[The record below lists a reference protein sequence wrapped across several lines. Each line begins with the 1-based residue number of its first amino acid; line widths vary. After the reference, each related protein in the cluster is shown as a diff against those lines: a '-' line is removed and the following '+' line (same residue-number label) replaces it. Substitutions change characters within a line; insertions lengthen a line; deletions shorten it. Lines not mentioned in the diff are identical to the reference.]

1 MNLAPLIA
9 NTFIEVCKYIHNRIM
24 QYLSSKS
31 KAIMLLICT
40 AILWSKGG
48 FLIKYIQWHPVAI
61 AGGRSILAALIMW
74 AYVKKPKFTW
84 SSIQIMG
91 AVAYALTVI
100 LFVIAN
106 KLTTAANSILLLY
119 TGPIYVALL
128 SFWFLKEKITTIDW
142 ITILTVIGGM
152 ALFFMEKLS
161 HDGLLGNVIAILAGI
176 SFAWLA
182 LCLRKQ
188 KDESPLESLILGNIL
203 TGIIGL
209 PFIIDSGIPS
219 QQSMIALIVLG
230 VFQLGIPYIL
240 YSKAIKHVSALDAVL
255 IPVLEPILN
264 PIWVFLLLGESIGI
278 LPMFGGAIIIIA
290 ITIRA
295 ILYRTKTQ

>member
-1 MNLAPLIA
+1 M
-9 NTFIEVCKYIHNRIM
+9 
-24 QYLSSKS
+24 SSKS
-31 KAIMLLICT
+31 KAIILLICT

-48 FLIKYIQWHPVAI
+48 FLIKFINWHPVAI
-61 AGGRSILAALIMW
+61 AGGRSIIAALIMW

-84 SSIQIMG
+84 SNIQIMG

-106 KLTTAANSILLLY
+106 KLTTAANSILLQY
-119 TGPIYVALL
+119 TGPIYVALF
-128 SFWFLKEKITTIDW
+128 SYWFLKEKITAIDW
-142 ITILTVIGGM
+142 ITILTVILGM
-152 ALFFMEKLS
+152 TLFFIEKLS
-161 HDGLLGNVIAILAGI
+161 PDGILGNFIAILAGI
-176 SFAWLA
+176 AFAGLA

-188 KDESPLESLILGNIL
+188 KDGSPLESLILGNIL

-219 QQSMIALIVLG
+219 QQSIIALLVLG
-230 VFQLGIPYIL
+230 IFQLGLPYIL

-264 PIWVFLLLGESIGI
+264 PLWVFLLLGESIGMW
-278 LPMFGGAIIIIA
+278 PMIGGAIIIVA
-290 ITIRA
+290 ITTRS
-295 ILYRTKTQ
+295 ILYKIKTH

>member
-1 MNLAPLIA
+1 M
-9 NTFIEVCKYIHNRIM
+9 
-24 QYLSSKS
+24 SSKS
-31 KAIMLLICT
+31 KAIILLICT

-48 FLIKYIQWHPVAI
+48 FLIKFINWHPVAI
-61 AGGRSILAALIMW
+61 AGGRSIIAALIMW

-84 SSIQIMG
+84 SNIQIMG

-106 KLTTAANSILLLY
+106 KLTTAANTILLQY
-119 TGPIYVALL
+119 TGPIYVALF
-128 SFWFLKEKITTIDW
+128 SYWFLKEKITAIDW
-142 ITILTVIGGM
+142 ITILTVILGM
-152 ALFFMEKLS
+152 TLFFIEKLS
-161 HDGLLGNVIAILAGI
+161 PDGILGNFIAILAGI
-176 SFAWLA
+176 AFAGLA

-188 KDESPLESLILGNIL
+188 KDGSPLESLILGNIL

-219 QQSMIALIVLG
+219 QQSIIALLVLG
-230 VFQLGIPYIL
+230 IFQLGLPYIL

-264 PIWVFLLLGESIGI
+264 PLWVFLLLGESIGMW
-278 LPMFGGAIIIIA
+278 PMIGGAIIIVA
-290 ITIRA
+290 ITTRS
-295 ILYRTKTQ
+295 ILYKTKTH

>member
-1 MNLAPLIA
+1 M
-9 NTFIEVCKYIHNRIM
+9 
-24 QYLSSKS
+24 SSKS
-31 KAIMLLICT
+31 KAIILLICT

-48 FLIKYIQWHPVAI
+48 FLIKFINWHPVAI
-61 AGGRSILAALIMW
+61 AGGRSIIAALFMW

-84 SSIQIMG
+84 SNIQIMG

-106 KLTTAANSILLLY
+106 KLTTAANSILLQY
-119 TGPIYVALL
+119 TGPIYVALF
-128 SFWFLKEKITTIDW
+128 SYWFLKEKITAIDW
-142 ITILTVIGGM
+142 ITIHVVIIGM
-152 ALFFMEKLS
+152 TLFFIEKLS
-161 HDGLLGNVIAILAGI
+161 PDGILGNFIAILAGI
-176 SFAWLA
+176 AFAGLA

-188 KDESPLESLILGNIL
+188 KDGSPLESLILGNIL

-219 QQSMIALIVLG
+219 QQSIIALLVLG
-230 VFQLGIPYIL
+230 VFQLGLPYIL

-264 PIWVFLLLGESIGI
+264 PLWVFLLLGESIGMW
-278 LPMFGGAIIIIA
+278 PMIGGAIIIVA
-290 ITIRA
+290 ITTRS
-295 ILYRTKTQ
+295 ILYKTKTH

>member
-1 MNLAPLIA
+1 MY
-9 NTFIEVCKYIHNRIM
+9 KR
-24 QYLSSKS
+24 Q
-31 KAIMLLICT
+31 
-40 AILWSKGG
+40 
-48 FLIKYIQWHPVAI
+48 
-61 AGGRSILAALIMW
+61 
-74 AYVKKPKFTW
+74 
-84 SSIQIMG
+84 
-91 AVAYALTVI
+91 
-100 LFVIAN
+100 
-106 KLTTAANSILLLY
+106 
-119 TGPIYVALL
+119 
-128 SFWFLKEKITTIDW
+128 
-142 ITILTVIGGM
+142 
-152 ALFFMEKLS
+152 
-161 HDGLLGNVIAILAGI
+161 
-176 SFAWLA
+176 
-182 LCLRKQ
+182 
-188 KDESPLESLILGNIL
+188 PLESLILGNIL

-278 LPMFGGAIIIIA
+278 LPIIGGAIIITA

>member
-1 MNLAPLIA
+1 M
-9 NTFIEVCKYIHNRIM
+9 
-24 QYLSSKS
+24 SSKS
-31 KAIMLLICT
+31 KAIILLICT

-48 FLIKYIQWHPVAI
+48 FLIKFINWHPVAI
-61 AGGRSILAALIMW
+61 AGGRSIIAALIMW

-84 SSIQIMG
+84 SNIQIMG

-106 KLTTAANSILLLY
+106 KLTTAANSILLQY
-119 TGPIYVALL
+119 TGPIYVALF
-128 SFWFLKEKITTIDW
+128 SYWFLKEKITAIDW
-142 ITILTVIGGM
+142 ITILTVILGM
-152 ALFFMEKLS
+152 TLFFIEKLS
-161 HDGLLGNVIAILAGI
+161 PDGILGNFIAILAGI
-176 SFAWLA
+176 AFAGLA

-188 KDESPLESLILGNIL
+188 KDGSPLESLILGNIL

-219 QQSMIALIVLG
+219 QQSIITLLVLG
-230 VFQLGIPYIL
+230 IFQLGLPYIL

-264 PIWVFLLLGESIGI
+264 PLWVFLLLGESIGMW
-278 LPMFGGAIIIIA
+278 PMIGGAIIIVA
-290 ITIRA
+290 ITTRS
-295 ILYRTKTQ
+295 ILYKTKTH

>member
-1 MNLAPLIA
+1 M
-9 NTFIEVCKYIHNRIM
+9 
-24 QYLSSKS
+24 SSKS
-31 KAIMLLICT
+31 KAIILLICT

-48 FLIKYIQWHPVAI
+48 FLSTFIYWHPVAI
-61 AGGRSILAALIMW
+61 AGGRSIIAALIMW

-84 SSIQIMG
+84 SNIQIMG

-106 KLTTAANSILLLY
+106 KLTTAANSILLQY
-119 TGPIYVALL
+119 TGPIYVALF
-128 SFWFLKEKITTIDW
+128 SYWFLKEKITAIDW
-142 ITILTVIGGM
+142 ITILTVILGM
-152 ALFFMEKLS
+152 TLFFIEKLS
-161 HDGLLGNVIAILAGI
+161 PDGILGNFIAILAGI
-176 SFAWLA
+176 AFAGLA

-188 KDESPLESLILGNIL
+188 KDGSPLESLILGNIL

-219 QQSMIALIVLG
+219 QQSIIALLVLG
-230 VFQLGIPYIL
+230 IFQLGLPYIL

-264 PIWVFLLLGESIGI
+264 PLWVFLLLGESIGMW
-278 LPMFGGAIIIIA
+278 PMIGGAIIIVA
-290 ITIRA
+290 ITTRS
-295 ILYRTKTQ
+295 ILYKTKTH

>member
-1 MNLAPLIA
+1 M
-9 NTFIEVCKYIHNRIM
+9 
-24 QYLSSKS
+24 SSKS
-31 KAIMLLICT
+31 KAIILLICT

-48 FLIKYIQWHPVAI
+48 FLIKLIDWHPVAI
-61 AGGRSILAALIMW
+61 AGGRSIIAALIMW

-84 SSIQIMG
+84 SNIQIMG

-119 TGPIYVALL
+119 TGPIYVALF
-128 SFWFLKEKITTIDW
+128 SYWFLKEKITAIDW
-142 ITILTVIGGM
+142 ITILVVIIGM
-152 ALFFMEKLS
+152 TLFFMEKLS
-161 HDGLLGNVIAILAGI
+161 PDGILGNFIAILAGI
-176 SFAWLA
+176 AFAWLA
-182 LCLRKQ
+182 MCLRKQ

-219 QQSMIALIVLG
+219 QQSMIAVLVLG
-230 VFQLGIPYIL
+230 IFQLGIPYIL
-240 YSKAIKHVSALDAVL
+240 YSKAVKHVSALDAVL

-264 PIWVFLLLGESIGI
+264 PLWVFLLLGESIGMW
-278 LPMFGGAIIIIA
+278 PMIGGAIIIVA
-290 ITIRA
+290 ITTRS
-295 ILYRTKTQ
+295 ILYKTKTH

>member
-1 MNLAPLIA
+1 
-9 NTFIEVCKYIHNRIM
+9 
-24 QYLSSKS
+24 
-31 KAIMLLICT
+31 
-40 AILWSKGG
+40 
-48 FLIKYIQWHPVAI
+48 
-61 AGGRSILAALIMW
+61 MW

-91 AVAYALTVI
+91 AIAYALTVI

-230 VFQLGIPYIL
+230 VFQLGLPYIL

-278 LPMFGGAIIIIA
+278 WPMIGGAIIIIA

>member
-1 MNLAPLIA
+1 M
-9 NTFIEVCKYIHNRIM
+9 
-24 QYLSSKS
+24 SSKS
-31 KAIMLLICT
+31 KAIILLICT

-48 FLIKYIQWHPVAI
+48 FLIKFINWHPVAI
-61 AGGRSILAALIMW
+61 AGGRSIIAALIMW

-84 SSIQIMG
+84 SNIQIMG

-106 KLTTAANSILLLY
+106 KLTTAANSILLQY
-119 TGPIYVALL
+119 TGPIYVALF
-128 SFWFLKEKITTIDW
+128 SYWFLKEKITAIDW
-142 ITILTVIGGM
+142 ITILTVILGM
-152 ALFFMEKLS
+152 TLFFIEKLS
-161 HDGLLGNVIAILAGI
+161 PDGILGNFIAILAGI
-176 SFAWLA
+176 AFAGLA

-188 KDESPLESLILGNIL
+188 KDGSPLESLILGNIL

-219 QQSMIALIVLG
+219 QQSIIALLVLG
-230 VFQLGIPYIL
+230 IFQLGLPYIL

-264 PIWVFLLLGESIGI
+264 PLWVFLLLGESIGMW
-278 LPMFGGAIIIIA
+278 PMIGGAIIIVA
-290 ITIRA
+290 ITTRS
-295 ILYRTKTQ
+295 ILYKTKTH

>member
-1 MNLAPLIA
+1 MR
-9 NTFIEVCKYIHNRIM
+9 FKSCFS
-24 QYLSSKS
+24 YLKQ
-31 KAIMLLICT
+31 L
-40 AILWSKGG
+40 
-48 FLIKYIQWHPVAI
+48 
-61 AGGRSILAALIMW
+61 
-74 AYVKKPKFTW
+74 
-84 SSIQIMG
+84 
-91 AVAYALTVI
+91 
-100 LFVIAN
+100 
-106 KLTTAANSILLLY
+106 
-119 TGPIYVALL
+119 
-128 SFWFLKEKITTIDW
+128 
-142 ITILTVIGGM
+142 
-152 ALFFMEKLS
+152 LFFMEKLS

-278 LPMFGGAIIIIA
+278 LPIIGGAIIITA

>member
-1 MNLAPLIA
+1 M
-9 NTFIEVCKYIHNRIM
+9 
-24 QYLSSKS
+24 SSKS
-31 KAIMLLICT
+31 KAIILLICT

-48 FLIKYIQWHPVAI
+48 FLIKLIDWHPVAI
-61 AGGRSILAALIMW
+61 AGGRSIIAALIMW

-84 SSIQIMG
+84 SNIQIMG

-106 KLTTAANSILLLY
+106 KLTTAANTILLQY
-119 TGPIYVALL
+119 TGPIYVALF
-128 SFWFLKEKITTIDW
+128 SYWFLKEKITAIDW
-142 ITILTVIGGM
+142 ITIHVVIIGM
-152 ALFFMEKLS
+152 TLFFIEKLS
-161 HDGLLGNVIAILAGI
+161 PDGILGNLAAILAGI
-176 SFAWLA
+176 AFGWLA

-219 QQSMIALIVLG
+219 QQSIIALLVLG
-230 VFQLGIPYIL
+230 IFQLGLPYIL

-264 PIWVFLLLGESIGI
+264 PLWVFLLLGESIGMW
-278 LPMFGGAIIIIA
+278 PMIGGAIIIVA
-290 ITIRA
+290 ITTRS
-295 ILYRTKTQ
+295 ILYKTKTH

>member
-1 MNLAPLIA
+1 
-9 NTFIEVCKYIHNRIM
+9 M

-31 KAIMLLICT
+31 KAIILLICT

-106 KLTTAANSILLLY
+106 KLTTAANAILLLY
-119 TGPIYVALL
+119 TGPIYVALF

-161 HDGLLGNVIAILAGI
+161 HDGLLGNIIAILAGI

-230 VFQLGIPYIL
+230 AFQLGLPYIL

-278 LPMFGGAIIIIA
+278 WPMIGGAIIIIA

>member
-1 MNLAPLIA
+1 M
-9 NTFIEVCKYIHNRIM
+9 
-24 QYLSSKS
+24 SSKS
-31 KAIMLLICT
+31 KAIILLICT

-48 FLIKYIQWHPVAI
+48 FLIKFINWHPVAI
-61 AGGRSILAALIMW
+61 AGGRSIIAALIMW

-84 SSIQIMG
+84 SNIQIMG

-106 KLTTAANSILLLY
+106 KLTTAANSILLQY
-119 TGPIYVALL
+119 TGPIYVALF
-128 SFWFLKEKITTIDW
+128 SYWFLKEKITAIDW
-142 ITILTVIGGM
+142 ITILTVILGM
-152 ALFFMEKLS
+152 TLFFIEKLS
-161 HDGLLGNVIAILAGI
+161 SDGILGNFIAILAGI
-176 SFAWLA
+176 AFAGLA

-188 KDESPLESLILGNIL
+188 KDGSPLESLILGNIL

-219 QQSMIALIVLG
+219 QQSIIALLVLG
-230 VFQLGIPYIL
+230 IFQLGLPYIL

-264 PIWVFLLLGESIGI
+264 PLWVFLLLGESIGMW
-278 LPMFGGAIIIIA
+278 PMIGGAIIIVA
-290 ITIRA
+290 ITTRS
-295 ILYRTKTQ
+295 ILYKTKTH

>member
-1 MNLAPLIA
+1 M
-9 NTFIEVCKYIHNRIM
+9 
-24 QYLSSKS
+24 SSKS
-31 KAIMLLICT
+31 KAIILLICT

-48 FLIKYIQWHPVAI
+48 FLIKFINWHPVAI
-61 AGGRSILAALIMW
+61 AGGRSVIAALIMW

-84 SSIQIMG
+84 SNIQIMG

-106 KLTTAANSILLLY
+106 KLTTAANSILLQY
-119 TGPIYVALL
+119 TGPIYVALF
-128 SFWFLKEKITTIDW
+128 SYWFLKEKITAIDW
-142 ITILTVIGGM
+142 ITILTVILGM
-152 ALFFMEKLS
+152 TLFFIEKLS
-161 HDGLLGNVIAILAGI
+161 PDGILGNFIAILAGI
-176 SFAWLA
+176 AFAGLA

-188 KDESPLESLILGNIL
+188 KDGSPLESLILGNIL

-219 QQSMIALIVLG
+219 QQSIIALLVLG
-230 VFQLGIPYIL
+230 IFQLGLPYIL

-264 PIWVFLLLGESIGI
+264 PLWVFLLLGESIGMW
-278 LPMFGGAIIIIA
+278 PMIGGAIIIVA
-290 ITIRA
+290 ITTRS
-295 ILYRTKTQ
+295 ILYKTKTH

>member
-1 MNLAPLIA
+1 M
-9 NTFIEVCKYIHNRIM
+9 
-24 QYLSSKS
+24 SSKS
-31 KAIMLLICT
+31 KAIILLICT

-48 FLIKYIQWHPVAI
+48 FLIKFINWHPVAI
-61 AGGRSILAALIMW
+61 AGGRSIIAALIMW

-84 SSIQIMG
+84 SNIQIMG
-91 AVAYALTVI
+91 AVAYAITVI

-119 TGPIYVALL
+119 TGPIYVALF
-128 SFWFLKEKITTIDW
+128 SYWFLKEKITAIDW
-142 ITILTVIGGM
+142 ITILVVIIGM
-152 ALFFMEKLS
+152 TLFFMEKLS
-161 HDGLLGNVIAILAGI
+161 PDGILGNFIAILAGI
-176 SFAWLA
+176 AFAWLA
-182 LCLRKQ
+182 MCLRKQ

-219 QQSMIALIVLG
+219 QQSIIALLVLG
-230 VFQLGIPYIL
+230 IFLLGLPYIL

-264 PIWVFLLLGESIGI
+264 PLWVFLLLGESIGMW
-278 LPMFGGAIIIIA
+278 PMIGGAIIIVA
-290 ITIRA
+290 ITTRS
-295 ILYRTKTQ
+295 ILYKTKTH

>member
-1 MNLAPLIA
+1 
-9 NTFIEVCKYIHNRIM
+9 M

-31 KAIMLLICT
+31 KATILLICT

-91 AVAYALTVI
+91 AIAYALTVI

-119 TGPIYVALL
+119 TGPIYVALF

-209 PFIIDSGIPS
+209 PFFIDSGIPS
-219 QQSMIALIVLG
+219 QQSVIALIVLG